1 MSKVYPINMR
11 NDTVLLERYPYGIL
25 SPATTNGGKVPDHFG
40 DRLVYTTSERVAV
53 NLFSDVADNVTA
65 SVVVGTGPFA
75 RTYIPFQ
82 IEVRLVAST
91 FGTTPAEVEQL
102 ARSYMEIA
110 TQKAIEKEVWTG
122 DIARAAGFTD
132 NRYLTEPTATALI
145 GAHAPDVDLALLE
158 QALADCGIG
167 EVGLIHI
174 PSGVASVLGT
184 RLGIEKGGYLTTRA
198 GNKVVVGSGYVN
210 DTPLTPTMAATGPMT
225 VEVGAI
231 TPVWQKPSEATDVST
246 NQIEYIFT
254 REAAVTWS
262 NGCHYTI
269 TTDLTA

>member
-40 DRLVYTTSERVAV
+40 DRLVYITSERVSI
-53 NLFSDVADNVTA
+53 NNFSDSGDNITA
-65 SVVVGTGPFA
+65 TVVVGTGPFA
-75 RTYIPFQ
+75 RTYTPFQ
-82 IEVRLVAST
+82 IEVRLTAST

-110 TQKAIEKEVWTG
+110 TQKAIETELWTG
-122 DIARAAGFTD
+122 DIAQAAGFTD
-132 NRYLTEPTATALI
+132 NRYLTGPTATALT

-174 PSGVASVLGT
+174 PAGVANVLGN
-184 RLGIEKGGYLTTRA
+184 LEIEKGKYITTQA
-198 GNKVVVGSGYVN
+198 GNKVVVGAGYVN
-210 DTPLTPTMAATGPMT
+210 DTPLTPTMVATGPMT
-225 VEVGAI
+225 VEVGPI
-231 TPVWQKPSEATDVST
+231 VPTWQKPTEATDVST